1 MKILWKVFEAMNL
14 PEWAPSCSGA
24 SANSEC
30 PSYKK
35 RLVVETQTT
44 TCSYCTSSHTSK
56 VQHTYISSFREPTLL
71 ETAGQLLERNIIK
84 HKIVGT
90 IRSWP
95 QPLGDCPW
103 VQRCWSSSR
112 MVLCTSNIFH
122 HLLGYSDLYDANYF
136 PNIYS
141 TRIPKRRKSGKG
153 KMNSSNIGNIVTK
166 PLSHSVVSLC
176 C

>member
-1 MKILWKVFEAMNL
+1 MNL

-44 TCSYCTSSHTSK
+44 TSHIIHQVIPVKYNTHTFLAFGNRHFSK
-56 VQHTYISSFREPTLL
+56 LL
-71 ETAGQLLERNIIK
+71 DNFSKKHNQTQDCLHHQQLASATF
-84 HKIVGT
+84 V
-90 IRSWP
+90 SAADSP
-95 QPLGDCPW
+95 C

-112 MVLCTSNIFH
+112 MVLCTSNIFP
-122 HLLGYSDLYDANYF
+122 HLFGYSDLYDANYF

>member
-1 MKILWKVFEAMNL
+1 MNL

-44 TCSYCTSSHTSK
+44 TCSYYTSSHTSK

-95 QPLGDCPW
+95 QPLRLSLETVPGCNDAGAARGWYYVRRTSFTTCLD
-103 VQRCWSSSR
+103 
-112 MVLCTSNIFH
+112 VLTYIWCKF
-122 HLLGYSDLYDANYF
+122 F
-136 PNIYS
+136 PKYLRYLRQEDPTTTKI
-141 TRIPKRRKSGKG
+141 RKRQNEPRVTC
-153 KMNSSNIGNIVTK
+153 NIVTK
-166 PLSHSVVSLC
+166 PL
-176 C
+176 

>member
-1 MKILWKVFEAMNL
+1 MNL
-14 PEWAPSCSGA
+14 PETEWAPSCSGA

-44 TCSYCTSSHTSK
+44 TCSYYTSSHTSK

-95 QPLGDCPW
+95 QPLRLSLETVPGCNDAGAARGW
-103 VQRCWSSSR
+103 YYVRR
-112 MVLCTSNIFH
+112 TSFTTCLDI
-122 HLLGYSDLYDANYF
+122 LTYMMQIIS
-136 PNIYS
+136 PIS
-141 TRIPKRRKSGKG
+141 TAPGSQ
-153 KMNSSNIGNIVTK
+153 NDGNQEK
-166 PLSHSVVSLC
+166 AK
-176 C
+176 